1 MGIFDLN
8 YSITVNETFMGS
20 NIYYMDN
27 FYKNPDAVLDLFN
40 KTPSRVHHPYLEV
53 KSQSLNGVHFDDR
66 RHVLE
71 DCNEISKV
79 YKYLSIL
86 CGQKVLNDDRV
97 GLTNQ
102 IKFFKH
108 DFNNFKDNY
117 WYPHMDSGYNGIVYL
132 NKGDDTCGTN
142 LYKQLQYDGNRIDRE
157 HLESWRPKERYEIIK
172 TIKPKFNRCVLFDGK
187 KFLHGMHI
195 PNDMYFGEEYRFNQ
209 VFFFRS

>member
-20 NIYYMDN
+20 NIYYIDN

-40 KTPSRVHHPYLEV
+40 KTPSRVHHPTLEA
-53 KSQSLNGVHFDDR
+53 KSLNGVHFDDR
-66 RHVLE
+66 RHILE

-79 YKYLSIL
+79 YKYLSNI
-86 CGQKVLNDDRV
+86 CGEKPLYDDRIV
-97 GLTNQ
+97 LTNRTR
-102 IKFFKH
+102 FFKH

-117 WYPHMDSGYNGIVYL
+117 WYPHIDFGYNGIVYL

-142 LYKQLQYDGNRIDRE
+142 LYRNIYYDKPIAE
-157 HLESWRPKERYEIIK
+157 HVEPWRPKERYDIIK

-187 KFLHGMHI
+187 KFPHGMNI

-209 VFFFRS
+209 VFFFKS